1 MLTLRAAAAAA
12 AALFAVLTGAVP
24 AAAQDDVPW
33 SVATADGEF
42 GSDRVNYNYTLDP
55 GEQLTDGLV
64 VTNNGSAPLELAVYA
79 ADAFTTAQGKLDL
92 LTRDTASTGVGAWV
106 SPATG
111 SVTVQPGQTSEVPF
125 TLAVPAGATP
135 GDRMGGIVTSL
146 VQDGVER
153 RVGIRIRLR
162 VGGALAPGVLAED
175 VRVDYSGGDAVL
187 TYTVHNTG
195 NAIVAVRQSASVS
208 GPFGSWSRAA
218 DPVAD
223 TPSLLPG
230 EKWPV
235 SVPVHGVVPAV
246 WLTGSVTLTPLLTD
260 AAGSTAVL
268 PAVTTTG
275 NGWAVP
281 WVPLVIV
288 LCGLVVVVFLV
299 RRRTRNRKAAP
310 REEPAEPVPTA

>member
-1 MLTLRAAAAAA
+1 MLTLRAAAVAA

-24 AAAQDDVPW
+24 ATAQDDVPW

-64 VTNNGSAPLELAVYA
+64 VTNNGSGPLDLAVYA
-79 ADAFTTAQGKLDL
+79 ADAFTTTQGKLDL
-92 LTRDTASTGVGAWV
+92 VTRDTASTGVGAWV
-106 SPATG
+106 SPAAG
-111 SVTVQPGQTSEVPF
+111 SVTVQPGQSSEVPF

-162 VGGALAPGVLAED
+162 VGGALTPGVSAED

-208 GPFGSWSRAA
+208 GPFGSWAHAA

-268 PAVTTTG
+268 PAVAVTTH
-275 NGWAVP
+275 GWAVP

-288 LCGLVVVVFLV
+288 LCGLAVVVFLV
-299 RRRTRNRKAAP
+299 RRRTRNRRAAP
-310 REEPAEPVPTA
+310 REEPADPVPAA